1 MKVFIYIEFKMRE
14 HFDIF
19 REEEK
24 YFSVSYIHTKEHLK
38 VNIPCSKQQ
47 AVGKHFVPCVAENI
61 WWE

>member
-1 MKVFIYIEFKMRE
+1 MRE

-24 YFSVSYIHTKEHLK
+24 YFSVSYIHTREHLK
-38 VNIPCSKQQ
+38 VNIPHSKQQ

-61 WWE
+61 